1 MKYSD
6 SKNYFNHIRSE
17 MVKRVS
23 SVHKFRFGQ
32 GKWRLSKTLKNDCN
46 DS

>member
-6 SKNYFNHIRSE
+6 SKNFFNHIRSE
-17 MVKRVS
+17 TVKRVS
-23 SVHKFRFGQ
+23 SVHKFCFGE
-32 GKWRLSKTLKNDCN
+32 GKLRLSKTLKNDCN